1 MRRPGPRFERLNC
14 RFERSPSGSRIWRD
28 SPVYQLHAV
37 LLGNAVA
44 SAIDGRAPGRSGIRQ
59 FADVFDTD
67 DRQPGRRHNSGHRR
81 RGLSVPDGEQLAGT
95 SHDIQRTEVGH
106 VPAVPMNRKPKSSV
120 ARGAVSACRRC
131 SVPMRTS
138 APMRRGAV
146 AFEGAVVIGVFL
158 VILYGMLDLGLAVLQ
173 QNTLSEEARRL
184 ARAAIV
190 HGSKASPKS
199 TTWGPGT
206 ISGSASG
213 SSEAAGVVSPVLIAM
228 DPSSVQFTLE
238 WLDGD

>member
-1 MRRPGPRFERLNC
+1 
-14 RFERSPSGSRIWRD
+14 
-28 SPVYQLHAV
+28 
-37 LLGNAVA
+37 
-44 SAIDGRAPGRSGIRQ
+44 
-59 FADVFDTD
+59 
-67 DRQPGRRHNSGHRR
+67 
-81 RGLSVPDGEQLAGT
+81 
-95 SHDIQRTEVGH
+95 
-106 VPAVPMNRKPKSSV
+106 
-120 ARGAVSACRRC
+120 
-131 SVPMRTS
+131 
-138 APMRRGAV
+138 MRRGAV

-238 WLDGD
+238 WLDGDNQPDQRVRATLTYKHVPMIPFILGTAPLNLSATSTMRVAH